1 MSTIQTA
8 IELRSAGKPEEAKQI
23 LLGLLEQS
31 PEDPDILYQLA
42 WVHDLM
48 GLEGEAVPY
57 YEKAISSG
65 LKDPERRG
73 ALLGLG
79 STYRTLGLYNKSK
92 EIFERGRQD
101 YPQARE
107 FNVFYAMTLHNLGQ
121 YDKAMELLL
130 KELGETSSDEGI
142 HRYQRAIVF
151 YSDKLNQV
159 WE

>member
-8 IELRSAGKPEEAKQI
+8 IELRSAGKSEEAKQI

-42 WVHDLM
+42 WIHDLM

-101 YPQARE
+101 YPQARSL
-107 FNVFYAMTLHNLGQ
+107 T
-121 YDKAMELLL
+121 
-130 KELGETSSDEGI
+130 
-142 HRYQRAIVF
+142 
-151 YSDKLNQV
+151 YSMP
-159 WE
+159 

>member
-1 MSTIQTA
+1 M
-8 IELRSAGKPEEAKQI
+8 
-23 LLGLLEQS
+23 
-31 PEDPDILYQLA
+31 
-42 WVHDLM
+42 
-48 GLEGEAVPY
+48 
-57 YEKAISSG
+57 
-65 LKDPERRG
+65 KDPERHG